1 MSSTMSGCSPKAVL
15 PGDGFVYNPVL
26 TNNEAVTKINR
37 LHYFCQRKLYS
48 LNAEHEILNTERY
61 MLFLFIMS

>member
-26 TNNEAVTKINR
+26 TNNDAVTKINR

-48 LNAEHEILNTERY
+48 HNA
-61 MLFLFIMS
+61 